1 MQQQQQ
7 HTRAHTPTRIAYS
20 LLYVFVR
27 HPTTKCV
34 WHNNHESR
42 QRLWTPISKSCDSFL
57 FTFAPDVRRRH
68 LWRSRLTNTHT
79 YSQPHAQT
87 PTVYPTVVADL
98 QRETKRNQRE
108 HKNESERP
116 QTKQSRTNVG
126 SRTVMGERTTESVS
140 GRQRERERRQRCL
153 CCCCCCCCWPREG
166 APLTCTLT
174 SNTEQSNSYR
184 QYSRTHPHTHIDPP
198 HCIFWRTWRASK
210 YLPNVCWVYCPR
222 FTFANLRTRRKE
234 EERDKERS
242 ELTVTKARPQWKCFL
257 FSAHRGNLYIFV
269 YVSVSLRVF
278 VFVPTSRVHVQLP
291 IGLAGVVS
299 VCLCICLYH
308 PLSLWVMCTW
318 AIAMKWRYIC
328 REYTLSVH
336 RHVLISSNCYKYTTH
351 Y

>member
-1 MQQQQQ
+1 MQQQQ
-7 HTRAHTPTRIAYS
+7 HTRAHTQTRISYS
-20 LLYVFVR
+20 FLYVFVR

-68 LWRSRLTNTHT
+68 LCRSRLTKTHT
-79 YSQPHAQT
+79 YIQAHAQT

-98 QRETKRNQRE
+98 QSETERDQKSTRMRASAHKRSKAEQTWGAEQQWESAQLNQWAVD
-108 HKNESERP
+108 S
-116 QTKQSRTNVG
+116 
-126 SRTVMGERTTESVS
+126 
-140 GRQRERERRQRCL
+140 ERERRQRC
-153 CCCCCCCCWPREG
+153 CCFCCCWPKEG

-184 QYSRTHPHTHIDPP
+184 QYSRTHPHTHIDTP

-222 FTFANLRTRRKE
+222 FTFANLRTRHKE
-234 EERDKERS
+234 EDRDKERC

-257 FSAHRGNLYIFV
+257 FSTHRGNLYIFV
-269 YVSVSLRVF
+269 CVSVCLRIF

-299 VCLCICLYH
+299 VVVVAFAVAIAFAFAILYH
-308 PLSLWVMCTW
+308 WASDVHVSNSDAVTIYLPWVHTVCTT
-318 AIAMKWRYIC
+318 ARAD
-328 REYTLSVH
+328 L
-336 RHVLISSNCYKYTTH
+336 LQLL
-351 Y
+351 

>member
-1 MQQQQQ
+1 MQQQQQQQQ

-68 LWRSRLTNTHT
+68 LCRSRLTNTHT

-126 SRTVMGERTTESVS
+126 SRTAMGERTTESVS

-184 QYSRTHPHTHIDPP
+184 QYSRTHPHTHINPP
-198 HCIFWRTWRASK
+198 IAFFGVRDEHRSICQMFAGFIVPVLR
-210 YLPNVCWVYCPR
+210 LPICVLDAKR
-222 FTFANLRTRRKE
+222 KREIKSAANW
-234 EERDKERS
+234 
-242 ELTVTKARPQWKCFL
+242 QWQRLGRNGNAF
-257 FSAHRGNLYIFV
+257 FSAHTGGIFISLCMCLLV
-269 YVSVSLRVF
+269 CVSLF
-278 VFVPTSRVHVQLP
+278 LCP
-291 IGLAGVVS
+291 LAGCMCS
-299 VCLCICLYH
+299 CL
-308 PLSLWVMCTW
+308 SD
-318 AIAMKWRYIC
+318 
-328 REYTLSVH
+328 
-336 RHVLISSNCYKYTTH
+336 
-351 Y
+351 